1 MELRENSL
9 LAEKV
14 QGFINI
20 GLEIN
25 WIWLWKRVL
34 SPLWFNYSTTAGG
47 QGVVNR
53 KIASRSGQRNG
64 WKTIKS
70 LDYEKKIGKLFL
82 GESNALKRW
91 GKTPVIINDWEGK

>member
-1 MELRENSL
+1 M
-9 LAEKV
+9 
-14 QGFINI
+14 
-20 GLEIN
+20 
-25 WIWLWKRVL
+25 
-34 SPLWFNYSTTAGG
+34 
-47 QGVVNR
+47 VNR

-91 GKTPVIINDWEGK
+91 GKTPVIIND